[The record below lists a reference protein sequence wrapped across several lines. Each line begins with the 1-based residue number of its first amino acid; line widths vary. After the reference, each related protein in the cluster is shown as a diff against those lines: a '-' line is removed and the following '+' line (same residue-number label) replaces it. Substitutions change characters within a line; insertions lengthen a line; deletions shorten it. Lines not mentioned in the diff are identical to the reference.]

1 MKPFLLA
8 KMHYYKRNLGD
19 YAKKAGRLSM
29 LQHGSY
35 TLLIDACYDR
45 EQFPTL
51 EQALEWTWASTTDEK
66 EAVIFV
72 LHKFF
77 MLEDGV
83 FVQKR
88 IREELIAYHD
98 KSDKNTRIAIDRE
111 TKRKETSTKRAP
123 CVNASPPQEHEPPPN
138 HKPLTNNQEPI
149 TKNTVGSAKRRTR
162 LSSDFYPNETGVT
175 AVAPI
180 TITQSSSNQIPNT
193 KDKSLAP
200 LVLPDWIPSESW
212 NAFLQTRKKKRAADT
227 PFAVSLILKDLIKFR
242 AGGHDIEDI
251 LNKSIKNGWTDV
263 YEPKAP
269 SKQFSG
275 KPAESFAERDER
287 HARERYEEATGKRS
301 RTVIDITPS
310 TELLERLQ

>member
-1 MKPFLLA
+1 
-8 KMHYYKRNLGD
+8 MHYYKRNLGD

-138 HKPLTNNQEPI
+138 HKPLTNNHINTDFEKFYAAYPKKKSKSSALKAWDKLKPPI
-149 TKNTVGSAKRRTR
+149 DDVLKAISWQTKST
-162 LSSDFYPNETGVT
+162 EW
-175 AVAPI
+175 
-180 TITQSSSNQIPNT
+180 T
-193 KDKSLAP
+193 KDNGLFIKHPASYLNAGAWLDEPTKIISNKGLSL
-200 LVLPDWIPSESW
+200 
-212 NAFLQTRKKKRAADT
+212 
-227 PFAVSLILKDLIKFR
+227 
-242 AGGHDIEDI
+242 
-251 LNKSIKNGWTDV
+251 
-263 YEPKAP
+263 
-269 SKQFSG
+269 
-275 KPAESFAERDER
+275 
-287 HARERYEEATGKRS
+287 
-301 RTVIDITPS
+301 
-310 TELLERLQ
+310 

>member
-1 MKPFLLA
+1 MTAAWRSSYPSGKKMVLLA
-8 KMHYYKRNLGD
+8 LCDNANDQGECFPSVQMLAEKCSMSERSVFNHIAELSKDGAVQRNVR
-19 YAKKAGRLSM
+19 AGRSTVYFLDPCKFC
-29 LQHGSY
+29 
-35 TLLIDACYDR
+35 T
-45 EQFPTL
+45 PTP
-51 EQALEWTWASTTDEK
+51 ANSA
-66 EAVIFV
+66 
-72 LHKFF
+72 
-77 MLEDGV
+77 
-83 FVQKR
+83 
-88 IREELIAYHD
+88 
-98 KSDKNTRIAIDRE
+98 
-111 TKRKETSTKRAP
+111 
-123 CVNASPPQEHEPPPN
+123 PPPLQRL
-138 HKPLTNNQEPI
+138 HPTPA
-149 TKNTVGSAKRRTR
+149 TVAYT
-162 LSSDFYPNETGVT
+162 PAT
-175 AVAPI
+175 VAPI